1 MSTYI
6 SSRVDHHLG
15 DQWHWHCSWRNAGK
29 WHFPDQF
36 ALIRK
41 IYEIKVTIEIILKL
55 VKPTS
60 LLQEG
65 AAPLFGRGE
74 EKGEA
79 WLRVED
85 VQTTELPPD
94 QKLGQGDG
102 GVVAPDSGSQVNGV
116 QTHLCHFRNIIK
128 PKFIDKYILHMTSCW
143 LATTDIPLTVLFKSS
158 IMTTIFNES
167 ES

>member
-1 MSTYI
+1 M
-6 SSRVDHHLG
+6 
-15 DQWHWHCSWRNAGK
+15 
-29 WHFPDQF
+29 
-36 ALIRK
+36 
-41 IYEIKVTIEIILKL
+41 
-55 VKPTS
+55 
-60 LLQEG
+60 LQEG
-65 AAPLFGRGE
+65 AAPLFGSGE

-79 WLRVED
+79 GLRVED

-128 PKFIDKYILHMTSCW
+128 PKLIDKYILRMTSCW